1 MADFEKALKLVLKHE
16 GGYVND
22 PRDNGGETYKGISRK
37 SNPDWYGWKIID
49 KEKKKKGFEKTL
61 ENNKELQDSV
71 SSLYRTRY
79 WNPIKGDDIKHQDT
93 AEEIFD
99 AAVNFGITRAVKI
112 AQKTVGF
119 EQSGIMTNVL
129 VERLNQERNED

>member
-1 MADFEKALKLVLKHE
+1 MADFEKALQLVLKHE

-22 PRDNGGETYKGISRK
+22 PKDNGGETYKGISRK
-37 SNPDWYGWKIID
+37 ANPDWSGWKIID
-49 KEKKKKGFEKTL
+49 KYKKKNGFEKDL

-71 SSLYRTRY
+71 RSLYRARY
-79 WNPIKGDDIKHQDT
+79 WNPIKGDDFIHQDM

-99 AAVNFGITRAVKI
+99 AAVNFGITRSVKI

-119 EQSGIMTNVL
+119 EQSGVMTNVL